1 MNDPD
6 SSPIDP
12 RVTPARRDLAADHLR
27 ALVAADH
34 YAAGAPFQVRAAIA
48 PIHAQPADTAEQ
60 WNALLAGD
68 LFTVYEQCG
77 EWAWGQSARDFY
89 VGWVRLATLAAD
101 IRKLTHRIA
110 CARTLLFSR
119 PDLKSP
125 ARNWL
130 SCNAGVTITD
140 LDGNFAHAAELGW
153 IYHPHLVE
161 AHITQ
166 SDPIDIAGWFDNAT
180 YRWGGIDSLGLDC
193 SGLVQMAFWACGVL
207 LPRDTDMQAQTV
219 GIDITE
225 SALSAHAELQGLAR
239 GDLVF
244 WRGHVGLM
252 VDDDQLI
259 HANAHHMRVARESV
273 RAAQARIAPKGGSI
287 TRILRPDLERLRQFG
302 QIRPPGAK

>member
-1 MNDPD
+1 M
-6 SSPIDP
+6 IDP
-12 RVTPARRDLAADHLR
+12 RVTPARRDLAADRLR
-27 ALVAADH
+27 ALVTADR
-34 YAAGAPFQVRAAIA
+34 YAMGEPFQVRAAIA
-48 PIHAQPADTAEQ
+48 PIYAQPTDAAEQ

-68 LFTVYEQCG
+68 LFTVYERIG

-89 VGWVRLATLAAD
+89 VGWVKLATLGVD
-101 IRKLTHRIA
+101 IRPLTHRIA
-110 CARTLLFSR
+110 CARTLIFAR

-125 ARNWL
+125 ARDWL

-140 LDGNFAHAAELGW
+140 TDGNFAHAAELGW

-207 LPRDTDMQAQTV
+207 VPRDTDMQAKTL
-219 GIDITE
+219 GADITE
-225 SALSAHAELQGLAR
+225 TTLSSDSMLQGLAR

-259 HANAHHMRVARESV
+259 HANAYHMSVARESV
-273 RAAQARIAPKGGSI
+273 REAQTRIAPKGGPI
-287 TRILRPDLERLRQFG
+287 TRILRPELAQLRQLG
-302 QIRPPGAK
+302 QIMPPGAK